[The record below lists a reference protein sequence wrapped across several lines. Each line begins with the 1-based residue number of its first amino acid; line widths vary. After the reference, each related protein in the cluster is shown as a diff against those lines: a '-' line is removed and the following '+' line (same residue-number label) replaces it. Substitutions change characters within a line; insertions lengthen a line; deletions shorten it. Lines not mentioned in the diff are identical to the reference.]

1 METFHLLLAQYN
13 RSGDNPGNQM
23 MLILVVSMAVIMLG
37 MIIFF
42 FSRYKKCPAD
52 KILVIYGKTAGA
64 RSSKCMHGGAAF
76 IWPVIQAYELLDLTP
91 IRLEINAKHKLTDGS
106 TIKPPVKCT
115 VGISTDSG
123 VMDNAAE
130 RLSGLGS
137 EEITN
142 LAKDIIESSINHVV
156 DRTESISNN
165 SNKVAFNEAIED
177 RVQKELSVIGL
188 RVISF
193 DLRLQLTDS

>member
-13 RSGDNPGNQM
+13 RSGDNAGNQF
-23 MLILVVSMAVIMLG
+23 MLILVVSMLVIMFG

-52 KILVIYGKTAGA
+52 KILVIYGKTGKG

-76 IWPVIQAYELLDLTP
+76 IWPVLQAYELLDLTP
-91 IRLEINAKHKLTDGS
+91 ICLEINAKHKLTDGS

-123 VMDNAAE
+123 VMGNAAE
-130 RLSGLGS
+130 RLSGLDS

-165 SNKVAFNEAIED
+165 SNKVAFNEAIEA
-177 RVQKELSVIGL
+177 RVQKELRVIGL

-193 DLRLQLTDS
+193 DVRVQLNDS

>member
-1 METFHLLLAQYN
+1 METFHLLLAQYS

-23 MLILVVSMAVIMLG
+23 MLILVVGMLVIMLG

-52 KILVIYGKTAGA
+52 KILVIYGKTGKG

-76 IWPVIQAYELLDLTP
+76 IWPVLQAYELLDLTP

-115 VGISTDSG
+115 VGISTDSV
-123 VMDNAAE
+123 VMGNAAE
-130 RLSGLGS
+130 RLSGLDS

>member
-13 RSGDNPGNQM
+13 RSGDNAGNQF

-52 KILVIYGKTAGA
+52 KILVIYGKTGKG

-123 VMDNAAE
+123 VMGNAAE
-130 RLSGLGS
+130 RLSGLDS

-165 SNKVAFNEAIED
+165 SNKVAFNEAIEA
-177 RVQKELSVIGL
+177 RVQKELRVIGL

-193 DLRLQLTDS
+193 DVRVQLNDS

>member
-1 METFHLLLAQYN
+1 METFHLLLAQYS
-13 RSGDNPGNQM
+13 RSGDNTGNQM

-123 VMDNAAE
+123 VMGNAAE

-165 SNKVAFNEAIED
+165 SNKVAFNEAIEA

>member
-1 METFHLLLAQYN
+1 METFHLLLAQYS

-23 MLILVVSMAVIMLG
+23 MLILVVSMVVIMLG
-37 MIIFF
+37 MTIFF

-52 KILVIYGKTAGA
+52 KILVIYGKTSGGQ
-64 RSSKCMHGGAAF
+64 SSKCMHGGAAF
-76 IWPVIQAYELLDLTP
+76 IWPVLQAYELLDLTP

-130 RLSGLGS
+130 RLSGLDS

-142 LAKDIIESSINHVV
+142 LAKDIIESSINRIV

-165 SNKVAFNEAIED
+165 TQKVTFIESIEV
-177 RVQKELSVIGL
+177 RIQKELSVIGL

-193 DLRLQLTDS
+193 DLRLQLNDS

>member
-13 RSGDNPGNQM
+13 RSGDNAGNQM
-23 MLILVVSMAVIMLG
+23 MLILTISMAVIMLG

-52 KILVIYGKTAGA
+52 KILVIYGKTGKG

-123 VMDNAAE
+123 VMGNAAE
-130 RLSGLGS
+130 RLSGLDS

-165 SNKVAFNEAIED
+165 SNKVAFNEAIEA
-177 RVQKELSVIGL
+177 RVQKELRVIGL

-193 DLRLQLTDS
+193 DVRVQLNDS

>member
-13 RSGDNPGNQM
+13 RSGDNAGNQF
-23 MLILVVSMAVIMLG
+23 MLILVVSMLVIMFG

-52 KILVIYGKTAGA
+52 KILVIYGKTGKG

-123 VMDNAAE
+123 VMGNAAE
-130 RLSGLGS
+130 RLSGLDS

-165 SNKVAFNEAIED
+165 SNKVAFNEAIEA

-193 DLRLQLTDS
+193 DLRLQLND

>member
-1 METFHLLLAQYN
+1 MTYLELLAQS
-13 RSGDNPGNQM
+13 SGSQM
-23 MLILVVSMAVIMLG
+23 MLILVICLVVIGLG

-52 KILVIYGKTAGA
+52 KILVIYGKTGKG

-123 VMDNAAE
+123 VMGNAAE
-130 RLSGLGS
+130 RLSGLDS

-165 SNKVAFNEAIED
+165 SNKVAFNEAIEA
-177 RVQKELSVIGL
+177 RVQKELRVIGL

-193 DLRLQLTDS
+193 DVRVQLNDS

>member
-1 METFHLLLAQYN
+1 METFHLLLAQYS
-13 RSGDNPGNQM
+13 RSGDNTGNQM

-52 KILVIYGKTAGA
+52 KILVIYGKTGKG

-76 IWPVIQAYELLDLTP
+76 IWPVLQAYELLDLTP
-91 IRLEINAKHKLTDGS
+91 ICMEINAKHKLTDGS

-123 VMDNAAE
+123 VMGNAAE

-165 SNKVAFNEAIED
+165 SNKVAFNEAIEA
-177 RVQKELSVIGL
+177 RVQKELRVIGL

-193 DLRLQLTDS
+193 DVRVQLNDS

>member
-52 KILVIYGKTAGA
+52 KILVIYGKTGKG

-91 IRLEINAKHKLTDGS
+91 IRLEINAKHKLTDRS

-123 VMDNAAE
+123 VMGNAAE
-130 RLSGLGS
+130 CLSRLDS

>member
-1 METFHLLLAQYN
+1 METFHLLLAQYS
-13 RSGDNPGNQM
+13 RSGDNTGNQM

-91 IRLEINAKHKLTDGS
+91 IRLEINAKHKLNDGS

-123 VMDNAAE
+123 VMGNAAE

-165 SNKVAFNEAIED
+165 SNKVAFNEAIEA

>member
-13 RSGDNPGNQM
+13 RSGDNAGNQF
-23 MLILVVSMAVIMLG
+23 MLILVVSMLVIMFG

-52 KILVIYGKTAGA
+52 KILVIYGKTGKG

-76 IWPVIQAYELLDLTP
+76 IWPVLQAYELLDLTP

-123 VMDNAAE
+123 VMGNAAE
-130 RLSGLGS
+130 RLSGLDS

-165 SNKVAFNEAIED
+165 SNKVAFNEAIEA
-177 RVQKELSVIGL
+177 RVQKELRVIGL

-193 DLRLQLTDS
+193 DVRVQLNDS

>member
-1 METFHLLLAQYN
+1 METFHLLLSQYN
-13 RSGDNPGNQM
+13 QSGDNAGNQF
-23 MLILVVSMAVIMLG
+23 MLILVLSMLVIMLG

-42 FSRYKKCPAD
+42 FSRFKKCPAD
-52 KILVIYGKTAGA
+52 KILVIYGKTGKG

-76 IWPVIQAYELLDLTP
+76 IWPVLQAYELLDLTP

-123 VMDNAAE
+123 VMGNAAE

-165 SNKVAFNEAIED
+165 SNKVAFNEAIEA

-193 DLRLQLTDS
+193 DLRLQLNDS

>member
-1 METFHLLLAQYN
+1 METFHLLLAQYS

-23 MLILVVSMAVIMLG
+23 MLILVVSMVVIMLG
-37 MIIFF
+37 MTIFF

-52 KILVIYGKTAGA
+52 KILVIYGKTGKG
-64 RSSKCMHGGAAF
+64 RSSKCMHGGATF

-91 IRLEINAKHKLTDGS
+91 IRLEINAKHKMSNGS

-123 VMDNAAE
+123 VMVNAAE
-130 RLSGLGS
+130 RLLGLDS
-137 EEITN
+137 EETTN
-142 LAKDIIESSINHVV
+142 LAKDIIESSINHIV

-165 SNKVAFNEAIED
+165 TQKVTFIESIEARI
-177 RVQKELSVIGL
+177 QKELSVIGL

-193 DLRLQLTDS
+193 DLRLQLNDS